1 MGIGSAAQRHVN
13 NMNLHSNMFE
23 MCLYQRQNMF
33 TNAINECDVVFA
45 FCEHICLC
53 LDCTCTGICQILMY
67 LQTQL
72 PIDAVTMLVL
82 QCLKATIPAKL
93 SINFMITPPYTT
105 LNCPQSEGCTEWI
118 REDCELVTL
127 YRGTSF
133 PSGWNDGTIPLQ
145 LQATYRQKKNS
156 KLR

>member
-1 MGIGSAAQRHVN
+1 
-13 NMNLHSNMFE
+13 
-23 MCLYQRQNMF
+23 
-33 TNAINECDVVFA
+33 
-45 FCEHICLC
+45 
-53 LDCTCTGICQILMY
+53 MY

-145 LQATYRQKKNS
+145 LQATYRQKKNN
-156 KLR
+156 KLRRTIRTIKSTVQNVPTDTNCEVKPGPVGMPLEWATNFYMFFKSQVHLCSLKCLIHTKVTRLESN